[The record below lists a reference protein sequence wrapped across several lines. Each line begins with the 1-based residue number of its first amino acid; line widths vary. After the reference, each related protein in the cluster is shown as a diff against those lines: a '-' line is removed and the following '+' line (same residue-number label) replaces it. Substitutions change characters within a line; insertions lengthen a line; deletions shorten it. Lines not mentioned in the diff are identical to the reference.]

1 MEQKI
6 FIRRTEDE
14 VLQELREEPR
24 AYRMYLSWNDALK
37 ERFMAFCMG
46 KKTLPVLYDTVFKML
61 MHPDLHPERLEDCV
75 SCLLKKKV
83 KFKAVHIT
91 ENTLDYRFYVFGFLY
106 GCHILLRR
114 HQRHRLS
121 AVNHIPHGKFHLF
134 SEVHREFPHR

>member
-1 MEQKI
+1 MKQKI
-6 FIRRTEDE
+6 FKRRTEDE
-14 VLQELREEPR
+14 VLQELRGEPR

-83 KFKAVHIT
+83 KFKAVLPV
-91 ENTLDYRFYVFGFLY
+91 ED
-106 GCHILLRR
+106 ILMDGETTMVMGL
-114 HQRHRLS
+114 L
-121 AVNHIPHGKFHLF
+121 LF
-134 SEVHREFPHR
+134 CRSFTPAIQPREK